1 VTKGVV
7 IQASIPT
14 TEANIPTT
22 AELQTLQVSEYAIFY
37 EFVDGSLLRRMQPIE
52 LSYFRRGTGDTTLI
66 CLHSLSGA
74 SRTFAGLADALDGEL
89 ELVALDLRGFGRSHR
104 PTQDYSVEIWVED
117 VLKLV
122 AALGGGFPPVVY
134 GHGLGA
140 CIALALAA
148 RLDLGG
154 VAVSGVAL
162 SPGEPEALGQVI
174 ASGDRGEPVTGI
186 LEALT
191 GAPAAVDDLTPQIVG
206 RAARAWQ
213 SLDGRSLADP
223 GIPLLVL
230 AAEDDALAPPGA
242 DGGAVVLAGA
252 NGAPLVRL
260 PGGHELP
267 ATQPK
272 ALAAALLDWVNDRK
286 R

>member
-1 VTKGVV
+1 MTE
-7 IQASIPT
+7 ASIPT
-14 TEANIPTT
+14 TAR
-22 AELQTLQVSEYAIFY
+22 LDRLQVSEYAIFY

-52 LSYFRRGTGDTTLI
+52 LSYFESGTGDTTLI
-66 CLHSLSGA
+66 CLHSLSVA

-89 ELVALDLRGFGRSHR
+89 ELVALDLRGFGDSHR
-104 PTQDYSVEIWVED
+104 PTQDYSVDLWVED

-122 AALGGGFPPVVY
+122 AALGAASPPVVY

-148 RLDLGG
+148 RLSLGG
-154 VAVSGVAL
+154 LAVSGVAL
-162 SPGEPEALGQVI
+162 SPGEPAALDDLI
-174 ASGDRGEPVTGI
+174 RSGDRGDPVAGM

-191 GAPAAVDDLTPQIVG
+191 GAPAAAGDLTPQIVA

-213 SLDGRSLADP
+213 SLDGRPLASPP
-223 GIPLLVL
+223 GTPLLVL

-242 DGGAVVLAGA
+242 DGGAAELAGT

-267 ATQPK
+267 ATQPG
-272 ALAAALLDWVNDRK
+272 ALAEALLDWVNDRK